1 MQKLISNSRMQSPLN
16 SFFSYCCLWSVAV
29 LVKMFG
35 GKVFE
40 FSETNRFALK
50 NERASFVL
58 RCSQC
63 AKRRYFKSLLIA
75 LEEKCIHNCLSVFSD
90 TQSHLSSGTK

>member
-16 SFFSYCCLWSVAV
+16 SFFLIAV
-29 LVKMFG
+29 FGVLLFLVKMFG

-40 FSETNRFALK
+40 FSGTNRFALK

-90 TQSHLSSGTK
+90 TQSHLCSGTK